1 MTREQI
7 HGRRWA
13 ILGVLILALFGVTLD
28 NTILNIALPTLARDL
43 DATAGQLQWL
53 VDSYVL
59 VFAGLLLVAG
69 ALSDR
74 YGRRLMLVIGLSLFG
89 VGSALAPFVQTADQ
103 LILLRAFMGLGAALT
118 MPSTLSIIGDVF
130 EADERPKAIALW
142 SSVSGIGI
150 IAGPLLGGWLLEHFS
165 WGAVFAVN
173 VPFVAVGVLATLL
186 VVPESRSS
194 QRVPLDPIGGA
205 LSVAGLA
212 ALVYGI
218 IEIPTSGWGNPVVI
232 ASLSAAALLLGLF
245 LAWERRIEHP
255 MLDVRL
261 FANPRFTG
269 ASLSVALVFFS
280 LMGALFFLT
289 QYFQGV
295 QGLSPFET
303 GLRFIPIALGVIIVS
318 PISAQLLPRFGVR
331 VVTAAGLGVTAAGMA
346 MLAAVG
352 IGTSDLYIG
361 LVLVVLAGGIALAM
375 TPATDAIMG
384 ALPPDQFGV
393 GSAVNDT
400 TRELGG
406 AFGVAVLGSAF
417 AASYAGAMRSVTER
431 LPADAAA
438 AAQDSL
444 AAATEIAQQI
454 GGDAGAVLLGSAQ
467 QAFVD
472 AMSLT
477 SIFGVGFAIAGALV
491 ALLWL
496 PARSVE
502 TTVDA
507 AANAGS
513 NVPVGAAQTL
523 EAGGVA
529 G

>member
-1 MTREQI
+1 
-7 HGRRWA
+7 
-13 ILGVLILALFGVTLD
+13 
-28 NTILNIALPTLARDL
+28 
-43 DATAGQLQWL
+43 
-53 VDSYVL
+53 
-59 VFAGLLLVAG
+59 
-69 ALSDR
+69 
-74 YGRRLMLVIGLSLFG
+74 
-89 VGSALAPFVQTADQ
+89 
-103 LILLRAFMGLGAALT
+103 
-118 MPSTLSIIGDVF
+118 
-130 EADERPKAIALW
+130 
-142 SSVSGIGI
+142 
-150 IAGPLLGGWLLEHFS
+150 
-165 WGAVFAVN
+165 
-173 VPFVAVGVLATLL
+173 
-186 VVPESRSS
+186 VPESRAS

-218 IEIPTSGWGNPVVI
+218 IEIPASGWGNPVVI
-232 ASLSAAALLLGLF
+232 ASLGVAALLLGLF
-245 LAWERRIEHP
+245 LVWERRIEHP

-331 VVTAAGLGVTAAGMA
+331 LVTAAGLAVTAAGMA

-417 AASYAGAMRSVTER
+417 VATYAGAMHSVTEG
-431 LPADAAA
+431 LPAGAAA
-438 AAQDSL
+438 AAQNSL
-444 AAATEIAQQI
+444 AAATEIAQRI
-454 GGDAGAVLLGSAQ
+454 GGDAGAALLGSAQ

-477 SIFGVGFAIAGALV
+477 SLFGVAVALAGTLV

-496 PARSVE
+496 PGRTESAADE
-502 TTVDA
+502 AATT
-507 AANAGS
+507 GRQ
-513 NVPVGAAQTL
+513 VPEGAVPSL
-523 EAGGVA
+523 EAGAAA